1 VHAQFDELCPA
12 KTIMTTNTLSLL
24 VADGVGDPEDVDRCW
39 MLVQGTPTGPFGML
53 DWIGIN
59 VGLDVAEQEYER
71 SGSEEALRMA
81 QFLRPY
87 IDRGELGLKSGKG
100 FYTYPDPAWQRPG
113 FLTGEDD

>member
-1 VHAQFDELCPA
+1 
-12 KTIMTTNTLSLL
+12 
-24 VADGVGDPEDVDRCW
+24 

-71 SGSEEALRMA
+71 SGSEDALRMA

-87 IDRGELGLKSGKG
+87 VDRGELGLKSGKG
-100 FYTYPDPAWQRPG
+100 FYSYPDPAWLRPG
-113 FLTGEDD
+113 FLTGEGD